1 MSFDPSE
8 FGIPVGAGN
17 EWGPNMYQCGYVQA
31 KEVRKLAVGLDLAS
45 RNDYPAVAVVE
56 SIEEPEFDAAGAPVL
71 DNLRQR
77 LMPAR
82 YEVRNLRR
90 LARGTSYLPI
100 IAEVGRLMSHP
111 DLAGATLC
119 VDRNGVG
126 DVFFDLL
133 VAANFKNL
141 MAVVTTGSTNREKRI
156 DDGSGFSVGKQ
167 QLVNALQA
175 VLQTGRLKVARDGE
189 FTKEFME
196 ELRAFSVTVSDRGH
210 ASYAAAGSAKDDLVM
225 ACAYGLFPLY
235 PRKMGAWTS
244 ESLSL

>member
-1 MSFDPSE
+1 MSFDPSDYN
-8 FGIPVGAGN
+8 IPTQ
-17 EWGPNMYQCGYVQA
+17 EWGPCVYECGYKQA
-31 KEVRKLAVGLDLAS
+31 KERRTIAVGLDLAS
-45 RNDYPAVAVVE
+45 RNDYPAVAVLEKIE
-56 SIEEPEFDAAGAPVL
+56 SPEVDAAGSPVFESDMVHQKL
-71 DNLRQR
+71 TI
-77 LMPAR
+77 PR

-141 MAVVTTGSTNREKRI
+141 MAVVTTGSTNREKHI
-156 DDGSGFSVGKQ
+156 EDGFSVGKQ

-175 VLQTGRLKVARDGE
+175 VLQTGRLKIARDGE
-189 FTKEFME
+189 FVKEFME

-235 PRKMGAWTS
+235 DRKMGAWTS